1 MSSKNYQPKDFFRR
15 APHDLLVQYFA
26 RHEVL
31 AEIEFA
37 EKSDEQ
43 IEALFKAFQA
53 LDERLH
59 SKMEADFQ
67 EIHNL
72 STEGGGKALMDEAD
86 FHGDDLVELF
96 AQNAVEGFEAQ
107 AFWVFLNK
115 HNCWQAARAFN
126 RADTL
131 FTSWEKL
138 SGLGNHAVK
147 VDKTSIAAFESELGA
162 FFNEKGMGKRCKVD
176 NFHRVD
182 NGKELEY
189 FFTYPEDFARND
201 LEWTNELK
209 LNPRRAAL
217 EVIFVYCQADG
228 ELDIWCKQTKAVKKV
243 LQKIFANVTL
253 GIELPKPAKEK
264 TEYELG
270 SFKTPNIPL
279 KFDAKSGVESI
290 RVNKLR
296 LTLAGSKERIT
307 IEANTSRNPN
317 AVYDLFEKLKTRL
330 PEQDLNVTLVG
341 LLATFDEV
349 VGNKQKTK
357 KFSLTFPNGCSL
369 KHTQDEAILRQIL
382 VDSGVQPKP
391 VMKPVKPKKSEV
403 RHDGE

>member
-31 AEIEFA
+31 ADIAFV

-72 STEGGGKALMDEAD
+72 STEGGIKALMDEAD

-107 AFWVFLNK
+107 AFWVFLNR
-115 HNCWQAARAFN
+115 HDCWNGAKAFN
-126 RADTL
+126 RADSL

-138 SGLGNHAVK
+138 SGIGSYPAKIDSV
-147 VDKTSIAAFESELGA
+147 SIGTFASELGA

-182 NGKELEY
+182 KGKELEY

-201 LEWTNELK
+201 LAWKEELK
-209 LNPRRAAL
+209 LDPRRAAL
-217 EVIFVYCQADG
+217 EIIFVYCQADG

-243 LQKIFANVTL
+243 LQKIFANEIL
-253 GIELPKPAKEK
+253 GIELPKPAKDK
-264 TEYELG
+264 KEYELEP
-270 SFKTPNIPL
+270 FKNPNIPL
-279 KFDAKSGVESI
+279 KFDAQSGVESI

-296 LTLAGSKERIT
+296 FTLTGTKEKIT
-307 IEANTSRNPN
+307 IEANSSRNPN
-317 AVYDLFEKLKTRL
+317 AVYDLYDKLKARL
-330 PEQDLNVTLVG
+330 PEQDLNVTHVG

-357 KFSLTFPNGCSL
+357 QFSLTFPNSCSL

-391 VMKPVKPKKSEV
+391 VTKPIKTKKSEV
-403 RHDGE
+403 QHDSE

>member
-1 MSSKNYQPKDFFRR
+1 MSNKNYQPKDFFRR
-15 APHDLLVQYFA
+15 APHDLLVQYFS
-26 RHEVL
+26 RHDVL
-31 AEIEFA
+31 GEIDFVD
-37 EKSDEQ
+37 KSDEQ
-43 IEALFKAFQA
+43 IEGLFKAFQA
-53 LDERLH
+53 LDEQLH

-72 STEGGGKALMDEAD
+72 STEGGIKALMDEAD
-86 FHGDDLVELF
+86 FHGDDLVDLF

-107 AFWVFLNK
+107 AFWVFLNRP
-115 HNCWQAARAFN
+115 NCWQGAKAFN
-126 RADTL
+126 RADSL

-138 SGLGNHAVK
+138 SGIGSQPAK
-147 VDKTSIAAFESELGA
+147 VDLDSIATFASELGA

-201 LEWTNELK
+201 LAWKEELK
-209 LNPRRAAL
+209 LDPRRAAL
-217 EVIFVYCQADG
+217 EIIFVYCQADG
-228 ELDIWCKQTKAVKKV
+228 ELDVWSKESKAVKKA
-243 LQKIFANVTL
+243 LQKIFANAIL
-253 GIELPKPAKEK
+253 GIELPKPVKEK
-264 TEYELG
+264 KEYELE
-270 SFKTPNIPL
+270 SFKNPNSPL
-279 KFDAKSGVESI
+279 KFDAQSGVESI

-296 LTLAGSKERIT
+296 FTLTGSKERIT
-307 IEANTSRNPN
+307 IEANNSRNPN
-317 AVYDLFEKLKTRL
+317 AVYDLYDKLKARL
-330 PEQDLNVTLVG
+330 PEQNLNVTHVG

-357 KFSLTFPNGCSL
+357 QFSLTFPNSCSL

-391 VMKPVKPKKSEV
+391 VIKPAKAKKAEVK
-403 RHDGE
+403 HDGE